1 MIGKATPSGHLSSG
15 ASGASLLEALPLFP
29 HSPWRDSKS
38 PSGPQRH
45 IFLFVFLFQLYFVIT
60 IILVQT
66 CSHSCVDGYLFLE
79 SLLHARHRTHPWGYI
94 IEIKRG
100 KFPLPPS
107 AATASQGSV
116 WLSNLMGLSQLRPRT
131 LCPNGLR
138 PRLPLFLLGNV
149 QN

>member
-1 MIGKATPSGHLSSG
+1 MVRQRLLVT
-15 ASGASLLEALPLFP
+15 SLLGPVEHPCLKPYLY
-29 HSPWRDSKS
+29 SPTHLGGIPKAHLGLR
-38 PSGPQRH
+38 GTF
-45 IFLFVFLFQLYFVIT
+45 FLFVFLFQLYFVIT

-107 AATASQGSV
+107 AATAPQGSV